1 MDNPR
6 FSSKLAEAIDA
17 SGRLC
22 ATMTEASD
30 MAHAVDRMVKAGDA
44 LAKAKL
50 DLMGIGPGPDGCRAW
65 EAMWAAVDEVVR
77 ASKEAHAEWWVK

>member
-1 MDNPR
+1 MP
-6 FSSKLAEAIDA
+6 FTSKLAEAIDA

-22 ATMTEASD
+22 CTMTEASD
-30 MAHAVDRMVKAGDA
+30 MARAVDRMVKAGDT

-50 DLMGIGPGPDGCRAW
+50 NLMATPSLAPESGRAW

-77 ASKEAHAEWWVK
+77 ASQEAHQAWWIK